1 MLRNNLYVR
10 QNRRHASDS
19 PSVAEMR
26 ERAGDLFSW
35 AVAPLV
41 RDPRHTLD
49 LGELLNLMVL
59 EGRTTGQDQLR
70 RILVSP
76 PGGRAP
82 DLPPQLWQQVV
93 KGLLTPTPA
102 PAPSSPPP
110 PSPPPPPPSLPAVTA
125 AVITLTA
132 IVIN

>member
-1 MLRNNLYVR
+1 M
-10 QNRRHASDS
+10 
-19 PSVAEMR
+19 AEMR

-110 PSPPPPPPSLPAVTA
+110 PSPPPPPPPLPAVTA